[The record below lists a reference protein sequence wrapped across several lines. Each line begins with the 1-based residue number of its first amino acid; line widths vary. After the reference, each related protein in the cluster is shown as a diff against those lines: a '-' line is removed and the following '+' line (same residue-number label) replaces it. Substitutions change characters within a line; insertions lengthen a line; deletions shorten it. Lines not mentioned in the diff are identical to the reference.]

1 MSVYVVGITGGSGAP
16 YTKRLLEALLQT
28 EHQVKAVIS
37 AAGEEVL
44 KIELGL
50 HLEGTLKHKEEQLK
64 VLLDVDKPA
73 IELELFDPKDLTASI
88 SSGSFPSA
96 GMVIAPC
103 SMGTLGRIAMGA
115 SSNLVER
122 AADVML
128 KERRPLILVP
138 RETPLSEIHLRNM
151 LWVRRAGADVLP
163 AMPGFYHNPR
173 SISDLVDFIVG
184 RILDR
189 LGIQNN
195 LFRRWKG
202 EEAQAYLSLDE
213 F

>member
-64 VLLDVDKPA
+64 VLLDVDKPD

-151 LWVRRAGADVLP
+151 LWVRRAGAEVLP

-195 LFRRWKG
+195 LFRRWKE
-202 EEAQAYLSLDE
+202 EEAPAYLSLDE